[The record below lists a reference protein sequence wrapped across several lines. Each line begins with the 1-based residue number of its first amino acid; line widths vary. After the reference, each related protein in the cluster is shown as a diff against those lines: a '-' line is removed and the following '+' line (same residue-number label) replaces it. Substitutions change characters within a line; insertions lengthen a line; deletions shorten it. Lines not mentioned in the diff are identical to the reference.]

1 MVKLNNIVDLELSC
15 KHLVIGFY
23 ENSVLLNVTK
33 YDYIRL

>member
-23 ENSVLLNVTK
+23 ENSQLLK
-33 YDYIRL
+33 YDYIGL